1 LRQVFEAAREVMQAC
16 SCNDGCYRCLFAY
29 RSRYERDRISKARA
43 LDQLQALLSRWAL
56 LQSSRR
62 SLTAVTITT
71 QVESELEDR
80 FLDALREGRG
90 APPGIAIKLTADTWR
105 GETAFHLRVNQVNW
119 IIQSQ
124 VQLGHEQGID
134 EPSRC
139 DFLITPTTGGK
150 PIAVYTDGWDYHR
163 GRLAKDGRQRM
174 ALQRSGRYRFWS
186 LCWDDVVGRPNGPA
200 DPLPVNGLQQGLTP
214 SFRRDPA
221 AFAEQWLARSR
232 FPSTELPPAAE
243 SDLLPRDLRWVQETN
258 SFQHLIAY
266 LSLPSEVSRTTAW
279 EGLAHTFCLAQMGQD
294 ISQGMPAEIQG
305 PLESL
310 GITRHL
316 ETWRPERE
324 RGQAGQWL
332 EHSPGFGVLT
342 CIDLGGHMARH
353 RDASFRALHL
363 DPTVVAVDA
372 EQQQVWREWLRQGNL
387 FQFLP
392 HMLLSTAGFTGA
404 EIDSVDFVEN
414 SPDALRPE
422 AGESAGAPQPSTA
435 WAESLSFA
443 ANHAKNCLDLLVA
456 LQSKL
461 DPMGVH
467 PPEFGYE
474 LEGPRGESCEEL
486 EMAWP
491 AHQVAVVLD
500 DRLEAPPE
508 GWSLFPID
516 TPAEVVLAAIQL

>member
-1 LRQVFEAAREVMQAC
+1 
-16 SCNDGCYRCLFAY
+16 
-29 RSRYERDRISKARA
+29 
-43 LDQLQALLSRWAL
+43 
-56 LQSSRR
+56 
-62 SLTAVTITT
+62 
-71 QVESELEDR
+71 
-80 FLDALREGRG
+80 
-90 APPGIAIKLTADTWR
+90 
-105 GETAFHLRVNQVNW
+105 
-119 IIQSQ
+119 
-124 VQLGHEQGID
+124 
-134 EPSRC
+134 
-139 DFLITPTTGGK
+139 
-150 PIAVYTDGWDYHR
+150 
-163 GRLAKDGRQRM
+163 
-174 ALQRSGRYRFWS
+174 
-186 LCWDDVVGRPNGPA
+186 
-200 DPLPVNGLQQGLTP
+200 
-214 SFRRDPA
+214 
-221 AFAEQWLARSR
+221 
-232 FPSTELPPAAE
+232 
-243 SDLLPRDLRWVQETN
+243 
-258 SFQHLIAY
+258 
-266 LSLPSEVSRTTAW
+266 
-279 EGLAHTFCLAQMGQD
+279 MGQD

-404 EIDSVDFVEN
+404 EIDSVDFVES